1 MPVPHKRIADAVE
14 DYLTYRRSRFADTT
28 VTQEGYVLRR
38 FAEAIGNIQIR
49 HLHADHVTDWFYG
62 SGGLMQAHVTRDR
75 RAREP
80 IQASTHNYYRNR
92 LASFFRYCAQRGWLR
107 DDLLREVTPMTM
119 LRRERL
125 QPGPRKLLDLLD
137 VAATPRDRAYIAVG
151 INTALRSNEMLRI
164 RVRDIDLAA
173 GSLFVTISK
182 TNEEDVLPVSADL
195 DGELRR
201 WLVTYQKDLGRRLDS
216 DDFLF
221 PARRGGR
228 YQWHRES
235 DGTRE
240 RTRTPQ
246 SWAPD
251 RPMTHAARVVQEALA
266 AVGLPTRGEGSHTL
280 RRGVARAMFDDLTT
294 QVGYDAALRTV
305 SALLHHKSAATTE
318 HYLGLSSE
326 RQRRDE
332 ALRGKPFLSRMVDR
346 DANVL
351 PLRSTQQPS

>member
-1 MPVPHKRIADAVE
+1 
-14 DYLTYRRSRFADTT
+14 
-28 VTQEGYVLRR
+28 
-38 FAEAIGNIQIR
+38 
-49 HLHADHVTDWFYG
+49 
-62 SGGLMQAHVTRDR
+62 
-75 RAREP
+75 
-80 IQASTHNYYRNR
+80 
-92 LASFFRYCAQRGWLR
+92 
-107 DDLLREVTPMTM
+107 MTM

-195 DGELRR
+195 DVELRR

-228 YQWHRES
+228 YQWHRKS
-235 DGTRE
+235 DGTQE
-240 RTRTPQ
+240 RTRTPP

-294 QVGYDAALRTV
+294 EVGYDAALRTV

-351 PLRSTQQPS
+351 PLRPTQQPS